1 MTNKELMEQ
10 LDALGA
16 EYNKDANKAELEQLL
31 GEALAA
37 KAAETA
43 QEAAIYDAGDP
54 EAAEG
59 ETGAEK
65 AAKAPQRAV
74 RIVRAAPTDPAAK
87 LNVRTCP
94 NGSVLTAVASGTE
107 LQAVGEPEDGWQR
120 VLLDAWVAA
129 DLVM

>member
-10 LDALGA
+10 LDALDA
-16 EYNKDANKAELEQLL
+16 KYPKDANKAELEQLL

-43 QEAAIYDAGDP
+43 QGAVIGNAGDP

-65 AAKAPQRAV
+65 AAEGPLV
-74 RIVRAAPTDPAAK
+74 IGHIVRAVPTDPAAK
-87 LNVRTCP
+87 LNVRTSP

-120 VLLDAWVAA
+120 VLLDAWVVA